1 MDVNMGRWEGMR
13 APLLGLLLPLLLL
26 NPPPCCSL
34 NTLGPLQDGPSFG
47 FTQVVY
53 HATVHEN
60 SAARTYANSKVKM
73 GVHLVQRAWEV
84 RYRITSGDDEGLF
97 KAEEYVLGDFCFLR
111 IRTKG
116 GNAAILNRE
125 IQDNYVLTVKASV
138 KGEAILE
145 AWTKVS
151 IQVLDMNDL
160 RPLFSPTTYS
170 VTIAESTP
178 LRTSIAQVTATD
190 ADIGS
195 NGEFYYFFKEKM
207 ELFAVHPTSGVVSL
221 SGKLNVDEQNRYD
234 LEILAV
240 DRGMK
245 LYGNN
250 GVSSTAK
257 LFVHVERMNEHAP
270 VMSVVTHSPSWLDKN
285 PVYVMVTVE
294 DHDEGLNG
302 EIDSV
307 VIVGGDPSE
316 QFVVERSEESM
327 FSIKASGSVNWENYP
342 YGCNLTLQAKDRG
355 TPQKFS
361 AVKVVHVMVRTQQT
375 GEVNFEQEVYEVS
388 LNEISPPGT
397 IVEAVKIKPEPDDA
411 EYILAPSADSAFFQ
425 MNTVTGVISTTCWFT
440 QVTQDVFN
448 LEVLEIDSE
457 LKVKLRVTIEDAND
471 NTPTFAQS
479 SYEFFVNES
488 VPVGTNVLTVSAV
501 DKDKGENGYITY
513 SISSLQPLPFRIN
526 QFSGMISITKEL
538 DFESSPE
545 SFVFVVRASDWG
557 SPYRRESEVNVTI
570 HLENVNDNQ
579 PLFEKV
585 SCQGV
590 ISRDFPVDEPITTMS
605 AIDIDEL
612 ELVKYKIISGNEW
625 GYFDLNPD
633 SGVLALRHSLATA
646 NPKNGVFSLKIT
658 ATDGENFSDP
668 MFVNI
673 TVVHGKSPPKGFNCK
688 ETRVAQKLAEK
699 LLKKSKAS
707 SKPKIEE
714 GFIDLFSVN
723 RQTPQF
729 DRAFPTDISVRE
741 DLKVGSS
748 VFKVNAYDGDTG
760 FNGQVLYAISD
771 GNTDSCFTID
781 IETGLISVFLPLDRE
796 KRDRY
801 LLNLTIY
808 DLGLPQKTSWRL
820 LTVYVEDANDNS
832 PQFLQ
837 EGGYQII
844 IPENTAIG
852 TDVIQIAASDKDLG
866 SNGEVLYSVLTSI
879 TQFSIN
885 STNGIVYVA
894 GQLDREFVSTF
905 TLKIEARDRAQK
917 GNQRFSVATLK
928 IILEDVND
936 CPPLF
941 IPSVYKARVLEDL
954 PIGTVVAWLETQDP
968 DLGLG
973 GQVRYSLANDYNGW
987 FEVDRASGA
996 IRLTKEL
1003 DYETQQF
1010 YNITVKAKD
1019 KGRPVSLLSVT
1030 FVEVEV
1036 VDVNENLYTP
1046 YFSHF
1051 ALTGLVKENAR
1062 IGTTLLQVTANDDDS
1077 GRDGEIQYSI
1087 RDGSGLGRFAI
1098 DEDTGVIY
1106 TTDMLDRETKD
1117 SYWLTVYA
1125 SDHGVVPQF
1134 ATIEVFVQVEDV
1146 NDNAPLTSEPLYR
1159 PSIPENSP
1167 RDVSVIQIQAQDPD
1181 APSPNAVDR
1190 LNYRIISGNPQNFF
1204 AINTRTGLITTTSR
1218 KLDREQQTEH
1228 VLEVLVSD
1236 GGPSPRHST
1245 VWVMVQVLD
1254 ENDNKPTFP
1263 EKVYQVKLPERERRK
1278 KSEPIYRVFAYDR
1291 DDGPNGDL
1299 SYSIVDGNEDGK
1311 FFIDPKTAVV
1321 SSRKAFTAGS
1331 YDILTIKATDNGRP
1345 QKSST
1350 ARLHIEWI
1358 RRPPPSALPLL
1369 FDEPFYNFTVMENDK
1384 VAEIVGVVSLQQS
1397 SAPLW
1402 FDITGGNTDS
1412 VFDVEKSVG
1421 TVIICK
1427 QLDAEQRNFYNLTLQ
1442 VTDGSSTA
1450 QTQVHI
1456 TVVDNND
1463 NAPVFSQPSY
1473 DVAVSEDTP
1482 PDTQVVQ
1489 VLASDRDEH
1498 HRLTYSLHS
1507 SIDPSSLRLFH
1518 IHPTLGTI
1526 STIHRLD
1533 HEACAQ
1539 HVLTVL

>member
-1 MDVNMGRWEGMR
+1 MDVNMGQWAAMR
-13 APLLGLLLPLLLL
+13 APLLGPALLLPLLL
-26 NPPPCCSL
+26 SL
-34 NTLGPLQDGPSFG
+34 LFRPLSCHGQVTHGASQHGPRFA
-47 FTQVVY
+47 FTQAVY
-53 HATVHEN
+53 HATVYEN

-73 GVHLVQRAWEV
+73 GIHLAQRSWEI
-84 RYRITSGDDEGLF
+84 RYRITSGDDEGFF

-138 KGEAILE
+138 KGEALLE
-145 AWTKVS
+145 TWTKVS

-170 VTIAESTP
+170 VTITESTP

-195 NGEFYYFFKEKM
+195 NGEFYYFFKEKWNW
-207 ELFAVHPTSGVVSL
+207 FAVHPTSGVVSL

-257 LFVHVERMNEHAP
+257 LFVHVERVNEHPP
-270 VMSVVTHSPSWLDKN
+270 VMNVVTHSPSWLDKN
-285 PVYVMVTVE
+285 PVYAMVTVE
-294 DHDEGLNG
+294 DLDEGLNG

-316 QFVVERSEESM
+316 QFFIERIDEGEFALKGSE
-327 FSIKASGSVNWENYP
+327 SVNWETCP

-361 AVKVVHVMVRTQQT
+361 TVNIVHIVVKKRPTVDAK
-375 GEVNFEQEVYEVS
+375 FEKEVYDVS

-425 MNTVTGVISTTCWFT
+425 MNTVTGVISTKHWFT
-440 QVTQDVFN
+440 KVNQDVFN
-448 LEVLEIDSE
+448 LEVLEVDSE
-457 LKVKLRVTIEDAND
+457 LKVKVRVTIDDAND
-471 NTPTFAQS
+471 NTPTFALP
-479 SYEFFVNES
+479 SYEVFINES
-488 VPVGTNVLTVSAV
+488 VPVGTSVLTVSAV
-501 DKDKGENGYITY
+501 DEDKGENGYITY
-513 SISSLQPLPFRIN
+513 SVSSLQPLPFRIN
-526 QFSGMISITKEL
+526 QFSGVISTTKEL
-538 DFESSPE
+538 DFESSSE

-585 SCQGV
+585 ACQGV
-590 ISRDFPVDEPITTMS
+590 ISMDFPVDETITTMS
-605 AIDIDEL
+605 AIDVDEL

-633 SGVLALRHSLATA
+633 SGVLVLQRSLTTAT
-646 NPKNGVFSLKIT
+646 PKNGVFSLKIT

-668 MFVNI
+668 IFVNI
-673 TVVHGKSPPKGFNCK
+673 SVVHGKSPPKSFNCK

-723 RQTPQF
+723 RQMPQF
-729 DRAFPTDISVRE
+729 DKAFPTDIAVQE
-741 DLKVGSS
+741 DLNIGSS
-748 VFKVNAYDGDTG
+748 VFMVNAYDGDTG
-760 FNGQVLYAISD
+760 FNGQIVYAISD
-771 GNTDSCFTID
+771 GNTDSCFKID
-781 IETGLISVFLPLDRE
+781 METGLISVFLPMDRE
-796 KRDRY
+796 KKDRY

-808 DLGLPQKTSWRL
+808 DLGLPQKTAWRL

-837 EGGYQII
+837 EGGYKIV

-852 TDVIQIAASDKDLG
+852 TDVIQVEATDKDLG
-866 SNGEVLYSVLTSI
+866 PNGEVVYSLLTS
-879 TQFSIN
+879 TSQFGIN

-894 GQLDREFVSTF
+894 GQLDREFVPSF
-905 TLKIEARDRAQK
+905 NLKIEARDKAEKRSQK
-917 GNQRFSVATLK
+917 FSVTTLK
-928 IILEDVND
+928 ISLEDVND

-941 IPSVYKARVLEDL
+941 IPSVYKARALEDL
-954 PIGTVVAWLETQDP
+954 PVGAVVAWLETQDP
-968 DLGLG
+968 DVGLG
-973 GQVRYSLANDYNGW
+973 GQVRYSLASDYNGW
-987 FEVDRASGA
+987 FEVDKSSGA
-996 IRLTKEL
+996 IRLAKEL

-1010 YNITVKAKD
+1010 YNLTVRAKD

-1030 FVEVEV
+1030 FVEIEV
-1036 VDVNENLYTP
+1036 VDVNENLYAP
-1046 YFSHF
+1046 YFNHF
-1051 ALTGLVKENAR
+1051 ALTGLVKENSR
-1062 IGTTLLQVTANDDDS
+1062 IGTTLLQVTANDEDN

-1098 DEDTGVIY
+1098 DEETGVIY

-1134 ATIEVFVQVEDV
+1134 AVIEVFVQVEDV

-1159 PSIPENSP
+1159 PSVLENSP

-1181 APSPNAVDR
+1181 ATPAPGAGDR

-1204 AINTRTGLITTTSR
+1204 TINPRSGECT
-1218 KLDREQQTEH
+1218 KNQT
-1228 VLEVLVSD
+1228 
-1236 GGPSPRHST
+1236 
-1245 VWVMVQVLD
+1245 
-1254 ENDNKPTFP
+1254 
-1263 EKVYQVKLPERERRK
+1263 
-1278 KSEPIYRVFAYDR
+1278 
-1291 DDGPNGDL
+1291 
-1299 SYSIVDGNEDGK
+1299 
-1311 FFIDPKTAVV
+1311 VV
-1321 SSRKAFTAGS
+1321 SS
-1331 YDILTIKATDNGRP
+1331 
-1345 QKSST
+1345 
-1350 ARLHIEWI
+1350 E
-1358 RRPPPSALPLL
+1358 
-1369 FDEPFYNFTVMENDK
+1369 
-1384 VAEIVGVVSLQQS
+1384 
-1397 SAPLW
+1397 
-1402 FDITGGNTDS
+1402 
-1412 VFDVEKSVG
+1412 
-1421 TVIICK
+1421 C
-1427 QLDAEQRNFYNLTLQ
+1427 
-1442 VTDGSSTA
+1442 
-1450 QTQVHI
+1450 
-1456 TVVDNND
+1456 
-1463 NAPVFSQPSY
+1463 
-1473 DVAVSEDTP
+1473 
-1482 PDTQVVQ
+1482 
-1489 VLASDRDEH
+1489 VL
-1498 HRLTYSLHS
+1498 
-1507 SIDPSSLRLFH
+1507 
-1518 IHPTLGTI
+1518 
-1526 STIHRLD
+1526 
-1533 HEACAQ
+1533 
-1539 HVLTVL
+1539 